1 MADLPK
7 MEQNEKSGK
16 LKNFFLLGVI
26 PTLFA
31 VLVLLVVLTFSG
43 INIFDKAGELG
54 RKIPVIGDKLV
65 RDEEESRKQL
75 EKELAELRGQ
85 LKDREME
92 IQRLKNALSEK
103 DEEIE
108 SVLLE
113 KERLEKQ
120 IDERLDEQ
128 EEGKAD
134 FREIVRTYEN
144 MSAKRAAPIISNMS
158 DMEAIKILSH
168 LRPEKRAAILEKM
181 APEQAA
187 KYTEMFLTAEE
198 GN

>member
-108 SVLLE
+108 RVQ